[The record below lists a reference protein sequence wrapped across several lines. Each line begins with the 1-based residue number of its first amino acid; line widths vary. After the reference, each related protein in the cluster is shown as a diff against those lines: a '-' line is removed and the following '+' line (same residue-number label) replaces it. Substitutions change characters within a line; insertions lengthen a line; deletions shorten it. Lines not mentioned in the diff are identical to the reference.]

1 MHSISR
7 ERDGSGTRMVN
18 GKMRNTRR
26 RERRGVFGG
35 EVGVRDVLVGAGEGG
50 VIGKGA
56 LVKRVKL

>member
-18 GKMRNTRR
+18 GKMRSTRS

-35 EVGVRDVLVGAGEGG
+35 EVGVRDVLVGAYEVG

-56 LVKRVKL
+56 LVKRVKW